1 MKSFIKRPTW
11 GKLLRAQLGVSLLE
25 GHHSIPR
32 YRKFRLVKHRMSS
45 WRGSGK
51 GYGFWGSGGRRSPK
65 QPGTAKGKSKGK
77 TDKKVEEPNKET
89 KAAFPSYDAIRIP
102 EEATS
107 AASSS
112 SKEGPWQ
119 QVIHGLMAANPTL
132 KLTPEIERALQG
144 CKTADNKKEIYD
156 QQRSLNLKRKASLK
170 LERME
175 QALKRKKFQ
184 MDAYREQIRLQLQA
198 EMKRFAMETKD
209 LEEGIAKQRELVER
223 LESGVFK
230 EEDENMENF
239 VDVQEQHTLAALL
252 GLKDDAE
259 AEEQIAQLQKEK
271 QDALMLA
278 RKMQERMQLMMN
290 SSPMPGQMGA
300 LGSSPQL
307 PLNTERK
314 RPKIEE
320 TEVQEIV
327 DSPMKD
333 GKDPPNGPNGG
344 MD

>member
-1 MKSFIKRPTW
+1 M
-11 GKLLRAQLGVSLLE
+11 
-25 GHHSIPR
+25 
-32 YRKFRLVKHRMSS
+32 KHRMSS
-45 WRGSGK
+45 WRGTGK

-119 QVIHGLMAANPTL
+119 QVIHGLMAANPSL
-132 KLTPEIERALQG
+132 KLTPEIEQALQG

-314 RPKIEE
+314 RPKIEK

-333 GKDPPNGPNGG
+333 GQDPPNGPNGG